1 MEFNTAYLVNL
12 IQILQVFKLL
22 PLRLS
27 KVSEPQE
34 ILTITPAARRSEGVP
49 NIKERG

>member
-1 MEFNTAYLVNL
+1 L

-34 ILTITPAARRSEGVP
+34 ILTITLRLVGVKGFP